1 MDLKRVGAVG
11 WSFGGYFSAMAVLR
25 KPEIF
30 RCAVIGAPVVTW
42 ENYDTYYTERY
53 LGLPSENEEGY
64 RLSNVLTYAADL
76 RQPVLLIH
84 GLTDDNVYAQHS
96 MQLADAWF
104 NAGKTFMFVPLLGT
118 HMVSEPVLRLRRQAR
133 IMEFFDGVLKK

>member
-1 MDLKRVGAVG
+1 MHGRLALGAGMLFGLAYDANRRAAQAELDNPPMGRMIDLSDGSRLHYV
-11 WSFGGYFSAMAVLR
+11 
-25 KPEIF
+25 
-30 RCAVIGAPVVTW
+30 
-42 ENYDTYYTERY
+42 ER
-53 LGLPSENEEGY
+53 GSGP
-64 RLSNVLTYAADL
+64 
-76 RQPVLLIH
+76 PVLLIH

-104 NAGKTFMFVPLLGT
+104 NAGKTFTFVPLLGT